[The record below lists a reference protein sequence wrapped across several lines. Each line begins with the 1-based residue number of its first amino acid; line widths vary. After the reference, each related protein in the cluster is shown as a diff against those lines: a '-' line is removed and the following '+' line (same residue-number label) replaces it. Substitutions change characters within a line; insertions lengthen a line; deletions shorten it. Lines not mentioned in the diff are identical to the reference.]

1 MSQEEE
7 IAVQAEET
15 AAPEEAPQEE
25 NIMESITH
33 GPDDPVVSPRTLLE
47 AGCHYGHRASRWNPK
62 MRKYIYGKKNNL
74 HIIDLNKSAEQMQ
87 IAYKALENIVSRN
100 GKVLFVGTKPYAQQ
114 AIQDN
119 AVRSGSFYVNHR
131 WLGGTLTN
139 FRTIQK
145 RISLLKDI
153 EARELNGEL
162 DSLPKKEAAEII
174 KQKNKLAANLSGI
187 KEIRNLPNAIVIV
200 DPKAEHNA
208 VAEARILH
216 IPVFALGDTNTDPDE
231 IDYLIPANDDSE
243 ASISLIVGLLADA
256 VVEGKGGNPLYAYKN
271 SEEVASMADLLK
283 GVDPNEQLKAIRTK
297 LRDDA
302 IAQRKAGKGGKNARR
317 KPAKKDYRRPANNRP
332 QREPRDNNQAP
343 APKAEE
349 NAAPAAQPA
358 EAPAPAKEENK

>member
-7 IAVQAEET
+7 NAVVAEET
-15 AAPEEAPQEE
+15 AAPEEQPQE

-33 GPDDPVVSPRTLLE
+33 GPDDPVVSPKTLLD
-47 AGCHYGHRASRWNPK
+47 AGCHYGHKASRWNPK

-74 HIIDLNKSAEQMQ
+74 HIIDLNKTAEQIQ
-87 IAYKALENIVSRN
+87 IAYKALENIVSKG
-100 GKVLFVGTKPYAQQ
+100 GKVLFVGTKPYAQK

-139 FRTIQK
+139 FRTILK

-153 EARELNGEL
+153 ELRELNGEL
-162 DSLPKKEAAEII
+162 DNLPKKEAAEQI
-174 KQKNKLAANLSGI
+174 KLKNKLSANLCGI
-187 KEIRNLPNAIVIV
+187 KEIRTLPNALVVI
-200 DPKAEHNA
+200 DPKTEHNA
-208 VAEARILH
+208 VAEARALH

-231 IDYLIPANDDSE
+231 IDYIIPANDDSE

-256 VVEGKGGNPLYAYKN
+256 VVEGKGGNPLYAYKD

-283 GVDPNEQLKAIRTK
+283 SVDPNDQLRAIRLK

-302 IAQRKAGKGGKNARR
+302 IAQRRAGKSGKSPKR
-317 KPAKKDYRRPANNRP
+317 KTVKKDYRRPANSRP
-332 QREPRDNNQAP
+332 QREPRENNAP
-343 APKAEE
+343 AE
-349 NAAPAAQPA
+349 NQAAPAAEAAAPA
-358 EAPAPAKEENK
+358 AEAPAKEENN